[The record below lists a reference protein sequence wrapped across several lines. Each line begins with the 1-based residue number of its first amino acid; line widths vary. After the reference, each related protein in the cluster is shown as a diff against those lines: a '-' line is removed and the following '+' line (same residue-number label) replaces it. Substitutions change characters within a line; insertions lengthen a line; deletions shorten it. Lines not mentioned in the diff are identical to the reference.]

1 MTGHHRHDHTD
12 GCHGHDDHTYIDDP
26 PPRRQPGWG
35 WLMARL
41 GGHSHAHGHTTTDD
55 IESSREGLRALWISL
70 GALGVT
76 ALAQAAVV
84 AVSGSV
90 ALLADTIHN
99 VTDALTA
106 DVVVVGA
113 SVVVVG
119 ASVVVVVGSGCAGA
133 TDAANRGRPPRA
145 SPNGGERSPRPAH
158 RHGGS
163 VARFGSSGIGQT
175 VRCRRP

>member
-1 MTGHHRHDHTD
+1 
-12 GCHGHDDHTYIDDP
+12 
-26 PPRRQPGWG
+26 
-35 WLMARL
+35 MARL

-113 SVVVVG
+113 SVVVV
-119 ASVVVVVGSGCAGA
+119 VGSGCAGA

-163 VARFGSSGIGQT
+163 VARSGSSGIGQT